1 MTEKEALLVEAKELL
16 SEMTAIAEGRTARI
30 VALAWQQNDGNAVNL
45 FTHIRHRRR
54 DALGPWASEPEPSW
68 RCEPLFRGNEDIQLY
83 RLDGPL
89 TFCLELAD
97 DILHNSTI
105 TINATAVRY
114 DLSHP
119 YRQHWAYHG
128 PRGNDGWW
136 MPSPFKLHSAEVTEF
151 WSFATDT
158 RDRWV
163 EAVADRTPAELHQ
176 VSRLGFPL
184 EERPERVGNLMITG
198 AEDAINC
205 SIRSTHTDHIIL
217 RVDNADGTPLPID
230 GYQAIVWADDSGDSM
245 AQQVVPIA
253 ENETVIKL
261 NSSVDRTGLAVYRN
275 HDGQCIHLSEYPLIK
290 EIILNMQLS
299 GGPTVS
305 IQDSKRGTTHQ
316 VTPQTGKETLSVSG
330 PSNHVR
336 DDQIRQAMLERMKWE
351 TGRKARQDL
360 NLARFGPDD
369 IEAAIDYFL
378 SLLDTYANP
387 KEPIYIADPYF
398 MSIKVEDTPER
409 LRSGILAYTKGNSL
423 RIICASSEETLRKR
437 QAWPNRYPQMLTSHV
452 SARSFTRGGGA
463 AFHDRYII
471 TPDKEVIITNSFNG
485 WHRHGV
491 TFTTSQYGV
500 YRAEAEA
507 FWNLNIG
514 DNSDRTHVREI
525 KL

>member
-1 MTEKEALLVEAKELL
+1 MTEKEALLVDAKELL
-16 SEMTAIAEGRTARI
+16 SEMTASAGGRTAR
-30 VALAWQQNDGNAVNL
+30 VVVLAWQQNDGNVVNL
-45 FTHIRHRRR
+45 FTNIRHRRR
-54 DALGPWASEPEPSW
+54 DALGPWASEPEPNWS
-68 RCEPLFRGNEDIQLY
+68 CEPLFPGCEEIQLY

-89 TFCLELAD
+89 TFCLRLAD
-97 DILHNSTI
+97 DILHNITI
-105 TINATAVRY
+105 TINGITVRY

-119 YRQHWAYHG
+119 YRQHWAYDG

-163 EAVADRTPAELHQ
+163 EAVADRAPAELHQ

-217 RVDNADGTPLPID
+217 RVDNADGTPLPTD
-230 GYQAIVWADDSGDSM
+230 AYQAVVWADDSGDSM

-253 ENETVIKL
+253 ENETVVNL
-261 NSSVDRTGLAVYRN
+261 HSSVDRIGLAVYQN

-290 EIILNMQLS
+290 EISMNLLIG

-305 IQDSKRGTTHQ
+305 IQDSKRGTVNQ
-316 VTPQTGKETLSVSG
+316 VNPQFGRETLSVTT
-330 PSNHVR
+330 PSNRAR
-336 DDQIRQAMLERMKWE
+336 DDQIRQAMLERKKWE
-351 TGRKARQDL
+351 TGRKVRRER
-360 NLARFGPDD
+360 NLARFGPSD
-369 IEAAIDYFL
+369 IEAAIDHFL
-378 SLLDTYANP
+378 SLLNTYGNP

-398 MSIKVEDTPER
+398 MSVVVEDTPER
-409 LRSGILAYTKGNSL
+409 LRSGILAHTKGNPL
-423 RIICASSEETLRKR
+423 RIICASGEEALRKN
-437 QAWPNRYPQMLTSHV
+437 QAWPNKYPQMLTNHV
-452 SARSFTRGGGA
+452 TARSFTRGGGA

-471 TPDKEVIITNSFNG
+471 TPDREVIITNSFNG
-485 WHRHGV
+485 WHKHGV
-491 TFTTSQYGV
+491 TFTASEYGV

-507 FWNLNIG
+507 FWNLNTG
-514 DNSDRTHVREI
+514 DNSDGTHVQEI
-525 KL
+525 EL